1 MEKVFLYDTTLRD
14 GAQHEGISFSLEDK
28 LKITQKLDRLG
39 IHYIEGGWPGSNP
52 KDAEYFERVKDLELT
67 QAKVAAFGSTR
78 RADKAVEDDPQVQA
92 LLDAGTPVVTVVGKS
107 WTLHVHDVLRTTLD
121 ENLRMISDTIA
132 YLKAA
137 GKEVVYDAEHFFDGY
152 NADPEYAFATVQAAQ
167 DAGADWIVLAD
178 TNGGNMYWRIEE
190 VVAEMHRRLH
200 APLGIHAH
208 NDSELA
214 VANSLA
220 AVRAGATQVQGTING
235 IGERVG
241 NANLCSI
248 IPNLKLKMGIDC
260 ISDEQLRMLTEVS
273 RFVSEAA
280 NVAHNPQLPYVG
292 ETAFAHKGGIHVSA
306 ILRNVDSYQHI
317 DPALVGNEKRVLVS
331 ELSGRGNLRYKAQ
344 ELGIEVTEE
353 QIKAALAKIKE
364 LENKGFFFEGADASV
379 ELLLERAKPG
389 YKPPFELVDFTTVVE
404 HRQKRGLLA
413 EATVKLR
420 VNGEIVHTAA
430 EGNGPVNALDKAL
443 RKAVLPYYP
452 QLRDIQLTDYKVRI
466 LDADAATAATTRV
479 MITTRNGK
487 RSWIT
492 VGSSANIIEA
502 SWQALVDGL
511 EYALRKTDAEARR
524 RRA

>member
-1 MEKVFLYDTTLRD
+1 MDKVFLYDTTLRD

-28 LKITQKLDRLG
+28 LNITRKLDRLG

-52 KDAEYFERVKDLELT
+52 KDAEYFERVRGMKLQ
-67 QAKVAAFGSTR
+67 QAKIAAFGSTR
-78 RADKAVEDDPQVQA
+78 RAGLAIADDPQVQA
-92 LLDAGTPVVTVVGKS
+92 LLDAGTPVITLVGKS
-107 WTLHVHDVLRTTLD
+107 WTLHVRDVLRTTPE
-121 ENLRMISDTIA
+121 ENLHMIADTVA

-137 GKEVVYDAEHFFDGY
+137 GKEIIYDAEHFFDGY
-152 NADPEYAFATVQAAQ
+152 NADPDYAFATIQAAQ

-190 VVAEMHRRLH
+190 VVAEMRRRLQ

-214 VANSLA
+214 VANTLA
-220 AVRAGATQVQGTING
+220 AVRAGVTQVQGTING

-248 IPNLKLKMGIDC
+248 IPNLKLKMDVNC
-260 ISDEQLRMLTEVS
+260 VSDEQLRMLTEVS

-306 ILRNVDSYQHI
+306 ILRNVDSYQHT

-331 ELSGRGNLRYKAQ
+331 ELSGRGNLRYKAE
-344 ELGIEVTEE
+344 ELGVEITDSQVKE
-353 QIKAALAKIKE
+353 ALAKIKE

-379 ELLLERAKPG
+379 ELLLERTKPD
-389 YKPPFELVDFTTVVE
+389 YRSPFELVDYTTVVE

-413 EATVKLR
+413 EATVKIR

-443 RKAVLPYYP
+443 RKAMLPYYP
-452 QLRDIQLTDYKVRI
+452 QLAAIQLTDYKVRI
-466 LDADAATAATTRV
+466 LDADAATGATTRV

-511 EYALRKTDAEARR
+511 EYALSHSEDKA
-524 RRA
+524 

>member
-1 MEKVFLYDTTLRD
+1 MDKVFLYDTTLRD

-28 LKITQKLDRLG
+28 LNITRKLDRLG

-52 KDAEYFERVKDLELT
+52 KDAEYFERVRGMKLQ
-67 QAKVAAFGSTR
+67 QAKIAAFGSTR
-78 RADKAVEDDPQVQA
+78 RAGLAIADDPQVQA
-92 LLDAGTPVVTVVGKS
+92 LLDAGTPVITLVGKS
-107 WTLHVHDVLRTTLD
+107 WTLHVRDVLRTTPE
-121 ENLRMISDTIA
+121 ENLHMIADTVA

-137 GKEVVYDAEHFFDGY
+137 GKEIIYDAEHFFDGY
-152 NADPEYAFATVQAAQ
+152 NADPDYAFATIQAAQ

-190 VVAEMHRRLH
+190 VVAEMRRRLQ

-214 VANSLA
+214 VANTLA
-220 AVRAGATQVQGTING
+220 AVRAGVTQVQGTING

-248 IPNLKLKMGIDC
+248 IPNLKLKMDVNC
-260 ISDEQLRMLTEVS
+260 VSDEQLRMLTEVS

-306 ILRNVDSYQHI
+306 ILRNVDSYQHT

-331 ELSGRGNLRYKAQ
+331 ELSGRGNLRYKAE
-344 ELGIEVTEE
+344 ELGVEITDSQVKE
-353 QIKAALAKIKE
+353 ALAKIKE

-379 ELLLERAKPG
+379 ELLLERTKPG
-389 YKPPFELVDFTTVVE
+389 YRSPFELVDYTTVVE

-413 EATVKLR
+413 EATVKIR

-443 RKAVLPYYP
+443 RKAMLPYYP
-452 QLRDIQLTDYKVRI
+452 QLAAIQLTDYKVRI
-466 LDADAATAATTRV
+466 LDADAATGATTRV

-511 EYALRKTDAEARR
+511 EYALSHSEDKA
-524 RRA
+524 